1 MALAK
6 KPKTPGKRAPAK
18 TSRRPTVISGKLT
31 PGKSPPRLRGTLSG
45 NEKNPDRETEV
56 RIGVRLKYA
65 RLSKGYTLAELAD
78 IVQCSESMISKV
90 ENDKLRPSIA
100 MLHRFSQALETN
112 IASLISEP
120 DPSAGL
126 VNIIRAESRPRI
138 RVDAEWQGADGVWLE
153 RVIPPTPGGLL
164 QSHVLN
170 LAPNGRSDGLISH
183 TGEELGFVLTGEV
196 ELEVGGSTYM
206 LKAGDSF
213 FFPSSLEHG
222 YRNRSKSVTRI
233 LWVNT
238 PPSF

>member
-1 MALAK
+1 MALATRQ
-6 KPKTPGKRAPAK
+6 KTAARRQATKAAPRRRHTSTERAEPA
-18 TSRRPTVISGKLT
+18 RAH
-31 PGKSPPRLRGTLSG
+31 
-45 NEKNPDRETEV
+45 DTEV
-56 RIGVRLKYA
+56 RIGMRLKYA
-65 RLSKGYTLAELAD
+65 RLSKGYTLAQLAD
-78 IVQCSESMISKV
+78 IVKCSESMISKV

-120 DPSAGL
+120 DPNAEVVS
-126 VNIIRAESRPRI
+126 IIRGKSRPRI
-138 RVDAEWQGADGVWLE
+138 HVDPEWQGAEGVWLE

-170 LAPNGRSDGLISH
+170 LAPRGRSDGLITH
-183 TGEELGFVLTGEV
+183 TGEELGFVITGEV
-196 ELEVGGSTYM
+196 DLEVAGAIYE

-222 YRNRSKSVTRI
+222 YHNKGKQVTRI

>member
-1 MALAK
+1 MALAR
-6 KPKTPGKRAPAK
+6 KRKAVGRRQPAK
-18 TSRRPTVISGKLT
+18 ATPRRRPTRTAS
-31 PGKSPPRLRGTLSG
+31 PGQT
-45 NEKNPDRETEV
+45 RERDAEV

-65 RLSKGYTLAELAD
+65 RLSKGYTLAQLAD
-78 IVQCSESMISKV
+78 IVKCSESMISKV

-120 DPSAGL
+120 DPNAEVVS
-126 VNIIRAESRPRI
+126 IIRGESRPRI
-138 RVDAEWQGADGVWLE
+138 HVDAEWQGAEGVWLE

-183 TGEELGFVLTGEV
+183 TGEELGFVITGEV
-196 ELEVGGSTYM
+196 ELEVAGSTYA

-222 YRNRSKSVTRI
+222 YHNKGRQVTRI

>member
-1 MALAK
+1 MALAR
-6 KPKTPGKRAPAK
+6 KRKAAGRRQPAK
-18 TSRRPTVISGKLT
+18 MAPRHHPTRAA
-31 PGKSPPRLRGTLSG
+31 SP
-45 NEKNPDRETEV
+45 EQIRERDAEV

-65 RLSKGYTLAELAD
+65 RLSKGYTLAQLAD
-78 IVQCSESMISKV
+78 IVKCSESMISKV
-90 ENDKLRPSIA
+90 ENDRLRPSIA

-120 DPSAGL
+120 DPNAEVVS
-126 VNIIRAESRPRI
+126 IIRAESRPRI
-138 RVDAEWQGADGVWLE
+138 HVDAEWQGAEGVWLE

-170 LAPNGRSDGLISH
+170 LAPDGRSDGLISH
-183 TGEELGFVLTGEV
+183 TGEELGFVITGEV
-196 ELEVGGSTYM
+196 ELEVAGSTYV

-222 YRNRSKSVTRI
+222 YHNKSKQVTRI